1 MVNNFNLS
9 NNGLEGALY
18 ELEVIILIAFFMI
31 NE

>member
-18 ELEVIILIAFFMI
+18 ELEVIIRIDFFFVI
-31 NE
+31 